1 MIELTYAD
9 MFLGVVILFLIGL
22 LIKAKLELVML
33 KRLTMLGLE
42 AVMEGDAEI
51 VRQDGYIQ
59 IRGVKK

>member
-22 LIKAKLELVML
+22 LLKAKLELVML

-51 VRQDGYIQ
+51 VREDGYIQ

>member
-22 LIKAKLELVML
+22 LLKARLELVML

-51 VRQDGYIQ
+51 IRENGYIQ